1 MAKDEVDDEAVSAP
15 KSSLARGGPRDKA
28 DAAKPGAPHMVLRVV
43 LGTAGLLL
51 VVGFFLPWIE
61 WDREVYSGLNLMLDG
76 DPGIREAVG
85 ETRRWILLAIPA
97 LGVALTAIGFLGF
110 RWSAAVAAAIGLLL
124 IGYGIVT
131 VVALFFQTTALGLWL
146 IVGASFLALGGG
158 LIALVRARSAKQK
171 TPELALPD
179 DSIAADE

>member
-1 MAKDEVDDEAVSAP
+1 MAKDDEDEGVSAP
-15 KSSLARGGPRDKA
+15 AKA
-28 DAAKPGAPHMVLRVV
+28 KDAAKPGAPHMVLRVV

-76 DPGIREAVG
+76 DPGIRAAVG

-97 LGVALTAIGFLGF
+97 LGVALTAIGFMGF
-110 RWSAAVAAAIGLLL
+110 RWSAAVAAGIGLLL

-131 VVALFFQTTALGLWL
+131 VVGIFFQTTALGLWL
-146 IVGASFLALGGG
+146 IVGAAFLALGGG
-158 LIALVRARSAKQK
+158 LVALVRARSAKHK
-171 TPELALPD
+171 TPDLALPD
-179 DSIAADE
+179 EPIADGE